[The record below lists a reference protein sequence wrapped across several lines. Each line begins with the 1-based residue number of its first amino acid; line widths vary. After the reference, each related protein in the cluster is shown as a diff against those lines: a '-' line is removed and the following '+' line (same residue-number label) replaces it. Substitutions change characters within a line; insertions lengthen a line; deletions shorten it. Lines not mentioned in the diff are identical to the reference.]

1 MKIFEPITINHL
13 KIKNRLMVSAMV
25 TNYCKEN
32 GYPTEKFIAYHEHKA
47 KGGFG
52 LIITED
58 YAISPAARG
67 FKRLPGLWENVQIP
81 AHQELTRRVHA
92 VGGNIFCQIYHA
104 GRQTSSEITG
114 VQCVAPSAVADPTV
128 KEIPHA
134 LSIDEIHTIEE
145 QFISCAVRAKA
156 AGFDGVEVH
165 GAHGYLIGQFNSPFS
180 NKRTDIYGGSIRNRA
195 RFMTE
200 IIQKIRKAC
209 GNDFPIQFRMSAQE
223 YVEGGIGIEDAK
235 VIAML
240 AQQAGADSIH
250 VSQGVYSSSQVI
262 IPPSYVQHGAFV
274 NNAAEIKKVVDVP
287 VITVGRIND
296 PLLAEAIIKSGKAD
310 MCTMGRASI
319 ADPEMP
325 NKAREGRFDDIIYCV
340 GCLQGCNGEE
350 MRGNK
355 VRCILN
361 PLVGMEDE
369 YKITPASPAKNV
381 LVVGGGVAGCEA
393 AIMAAQRGHKV
404 TVLEKSNELGG
415 QWIAASTP
423 VGKGD
428 FGSFVAW
435 QAHTL
440 EKLHVKVVL
449 NTDVT
454 KEIIDSYRPDVVLL
468 ANGSVPSVPPVAGLA
483 QFGVYLEDILRGRK
497 SFGQKVVVIGGGSAG
512 AETADQLANN
522 GATDVSIIEMT
533 PNIVSDGEESAIYY
547 LKRWLDEKH
556 VHVYTSAKVSKVTK
570 DSVNYLKNGETSQIT
585 GIDTIVIATGRKND
599 NTLLDS
605 LQGAAYQVS
614 TIGDAKKPKSGYLDI
629 KEGYEAGI
637 SI

>member
-67 FKRLPGLWENVQIP
+67 FKRLPCLWENAQIP

-165 GAHGYLIGQFNSPFS
+165 GVHGYLIGQFNSPFS

-262 IPPSYVQHGAFV
+262 IPPSYVQHGALV
-274 NNAAEIKKVVDVP
+274 NNAAEIKKVMYQ
-287 VITVGRIND
+287 
-296 PLLAEAIIKSGKAD
+296 LS
-310 MCTMGRASI
+310 
-319 ADPEMP
+319 
-325 NKAREGRFDDIIYCV
+325 
-340 GCLQGCNGEE
+340 
-350 MRGNK
+350 
-355 VRCILN
+355 
-361 PLVGMEDE
+361 PLV
-369 YKITPASPAKNV
+369 
-381 LVVGGGVAGCEA
+381 
-393 AIMAAQRGHKV
+393 
-404 TVLEKSNELGG
+404 
-415 QWIAASTP
+415 
-423 VGKGD
+423 
-428 FGSFVAW
+428 
-435 QAHTL
+435 
-440 EKLHVKVVL
+440 
-449 NTDVT
+449 
-454 KEIIDSYRPDVVLL
+454 
-468 ANGSVPSVPPVAGLA
+468 
-483 QFGVYLEDILRGRK
+483 
-497 SFGQKVVVIGGGSAG
+497 
-512 AETADQLANN
+512 
-522 GATDVSIIEMT
+522 
-533 PNIVSDGEESAIYY
+533 
-547 LKRWLDEKH
+547 
-556 VHVYTSAKVSKVTK
+556 
-570 DSVNYLKNGETSQIT
+570 
-585 GIDTIVIATGRKND
+585 
-599 NTLLDS
+599 
-605 LQGAAYQVS
+605 VS
-614 TIGDAKKPKSGYLDI
+614 TTRCLPKQS
-629 KEGYEAGI
+629 
-637 SI
+637 